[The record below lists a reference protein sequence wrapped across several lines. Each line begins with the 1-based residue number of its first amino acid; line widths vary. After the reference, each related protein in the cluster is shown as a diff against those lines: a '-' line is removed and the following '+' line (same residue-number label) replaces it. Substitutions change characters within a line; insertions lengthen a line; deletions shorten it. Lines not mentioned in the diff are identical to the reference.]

1 LSQKELQ
8 RIKVVENAV
17 EGRLSV
23 AEAAE
28 LLQLSSRQ
36 VKRLKRAYEAK
47 DAGWVHHGNQDRQ
60 PSNAISE
67 EVRRQVTDL
76 ARGKYAGF
84 NDSHLQEKLVEKEG
98 LKLSRA
104 SVRRILRLAGIR
116 SPQKRRPPKYR
127 SRRERRAQEG
137 MLLQV
142 DGSRHDW
149 LEGRGAHL
157 TLMGGVDDA
166 TNQVCCAHFQS
177 EHEDSAGY
185 LRLFRNLVEGRGI
198 PWAIYR
204 DQHGTLQRNDK
215 HWSVE
220 EELAGKQFPTQ
231 VGRAL
236 EELGV
241 EVIVAR
247 SAQAKG
253 RIERTW
259 RTFQDRLSSEL
270 RLAGAGNLEQAR
282 AILSGFLA
290 DYNERF
296 GKPAAKP
303 FPVWRKLDS
312 RLDLNYIFSLR
323 YERTV
328 GNNHVITAIP
338 GLTIQLPPLATGRG
352 YAGKKVEACH
362 QPNGDFHVYLDR
374 RLLHV
379 EPAAAEAGAVRAQP
393 FRKRK
398 APHKKKPVRIYKFA
412 GRPALRT

>member
-1 LSQKELQ
+1 MSQQELQ
-8 RIKVVENAV
+8 RLKVVENAV

-28 LLQLSSRQ
+28 LLGVSTRQ
-36 VKRLKRAYEAK
+36 VKRLKGAY
-47 DAGWVHHGNQDRQ
+47 DAANSEWVQHGNRGRQ
-60 PSNAISE
+60 PVNAMSAE
-67 EVRRQVTDL
+67 TRDRVLEL

-84 NDSHLQEKLVEKEG
+84 NDSHLQEKLTQCEG
-98 LKLSRA
+98 LVLSRA
-104 SVRRILRLAGIR
+104 SVQRILRGAKVR
-116 SPQKRRPPKYR
+116 SPQKRRPSKYR

-149 LEGRGAHL
+149 LEGRGPHL

-166 TNQVCCAHFQS
+166 TSKVSAHFQA

-185 LRLFRNLVEGRGI
+185 LRLFRMQVEGSGI

-215 HWSVE
+215 HWSLE

-236 EELGV
+236 EELGI

-247 SAQAKG
+247 SPQAKG

-259 RTFQDRLSSEL
+259 RTFQDRLTSEL
-270 RLAGAGNLEQAR
+270 RLAGASTLEQAQ
-282 AILSGFLA
+282 AVLVVFLA
-290 DYNERF
+290 EYNTRF
-296 GKPAAKP
+296 GKHPKDQAA
-303 FPVWRKLDS
+303 VWRKLDS

-323 YERTV
+323 YERVV
-328 GNNHVITAIP
+328 GKDHVITAIP
-338 GLTIQLPPLATGRG
+338 GVTIQLPPLATGRG
-352 YAGKKVEACH
+352 YAGKKVEVCH

-374 RLLHV
+374 RLLHIQ
-379 EPAAAEAGAVRAQP
+379 PAAPDAGPVRAHD
-393 FRKRK
+393 FRKSK
-398 APHKKKPVRIYKFA
+398 APHQKKPVKVYILG